1 MKRKI
6 KNILSAVTIGACVAA
21 NMTSC
26 ESYLDVDSYFY
37 DQNTIDSVFQ
47 SKVLVNEYING
58 IATYLPD
65 ESKLFT
71 ESPFPFGWL
80 LMNVLLPGRMAV
92 MLVCISCWV
101 MKQPRPNTLIIGHII
116 TRESEKRIFCFQELV
131 NVRTCLI
138 WNEEITPVE
147 DIS

>member
-47 SKVLVNEYING
+47 SKVLVNEYLMV
-58 IATYLPD
+58 LPLIFLMRAGFLQSLLSRLD
-65 ESKLFT
+65 
-71 ESPFPFGWL
+71 WL
-80 LMNVLLPGRMAV
+80 LMSVLLLGKTVAMP
-92 MLVCISCWV
+92 VCILCWV
-101 MKQPRPNTLIIGHII
+101 MKRRRVSILIIGHII
-116 TRESEKRIFCFQELV
+116 TKESEKRIFYFQELV
-131 NVRTCLI
+131 SVKICLI
-138 WNEEITPVE
+138 WNGEIIRAV